1 MTILFEDEPSP
12 SRSLDSSSGGIK
24 LLFHRIDRAKV
35 AIDGVCERTWLE
47 DATTA
52 STMLGTMSSWS
63 KILPKERVV
72 DMTWMLK
79 IRIDEIAFR
88 GIPTATVEFVSS
100 LERNPLARGCSRNQ
114 RLFSR
119 VETVYIGLMMLLM
132 MEGHNL
138 LTDEGFESI
147 IAVWE
152 LRKSLLGVN

>member
-1 MTILFEDEPSP
+1 MAILFEDEPSP
-12 SRSLDSSSGGIK
+12 SRSLDSSSGGIE

-63 KILPKERVV
+63 KILPKERMI
-72 DMTWMLK
+72 DM
-79 IRIDEIAFR
+79 
-88 GIPTATVEFVSS
+88 TATVEFVSS
-100 LERNPLARGCSRNQ
+100 LERNPLTRGCSRNQ

-138 LTDEGFESI
+138 LTDERFESI
-147 IAVWE
+147 IAVWK
-152 LRKSLLGVN
+152 LRKSLLGLN